1 MDYTRLSREEYIA
14 LWEKPLEELIEI
26 SSNITKS
33 NFSNEVEACSIISA
47 KTGACSENCKY
58 CAQSS
63 YNNAEIECHPLL
75 DVETVVKA
83 ALSAKE
89 NGATRFAIVT
99 SGKSPIKKDF
109 PKILEM
115 VKAVSNLDGIEA
127 CVSIGILDE
136 EEIID
141 LKDAGIKRIHHNINT
156 SERYYKEICSTHTFE
171 ERIKTVELIKKH
183 GIEVCCGVIIGMG
196 ETIED
201 RIDMAL
207 TIRELNP
214 ISVPMNFLNPIKGT
228 PFESYADKII
238 EEDILKS
245 ICIFRMIL
253 PKAMLRYAGGRTT
266 RLSEYNQKLGIKAG
280 INSLIVGNY
289 LTTIGSSSE
298 KDRKMLKELDMVMA

>member
-1 MDYTRLSREEYIA
+1 
-14 LWEKPLEELIEI
+14 
-26 SSNITKS
+26 
-33 NFSNEVEACSIISA
+33 
-47 KTGACSENCKY
+47 
-58 CAQSS
+58 
-63 YNNAEIECHPLL
+63 
-75 DVETVVKA
+75 
-83 ALSAKE
+83 
-89 NGATRFAIVT
+89 
-99 SGKSPIKKDF
+99 
-109 PKILEM
+109 
-115 VKAVSNLDGIEA
+115 
-127 CVSIGILDE
+127 
-136 EEIID
+136 
-141 LKDAGIKRIHHNINT
+141 
-156 SERYYKEICSTHTFE
+156 
-171 ERIKTVELIKKH
+171 
-183 GIEVCCGVIIGMG
+183 MG

-298 KDRKMLKELDMVMA
+298 KDREMLKELDMVMA